1 MYYIEKC
8 KGAYIRSRAAW
19 IEKGE
24 KKPHGT
30 FKIQKKKHQSNNN
43 INQIRDKN
51 KTVHTHSDNIMK
63 CLYWF
68 CNSLQRNASK
78 HIPGNDIDPYLS
90 DIHCEMFTI
99 GEQENCDKTP
109 LIEECNKA
117 LRSIKDNKSP

>member
-1 MYYIEKC
+1 MVLLK
-8 KGAYIRSRAAW
+8 SR
-19 IEKGE
+19 
-24 KKPHGT
+24 
-30 FKIQKKKHQSNNN
+30 KKKHQSNNN

-90 DIHCEMFTI
+90 DIHCEMLTI